1 MIQRHWHIWRRYF
14 AHGGSNAPTPG
25 DTFVVTENG
34 RVVSEI
40 VRMGASPTVIART

>member
-14 AHGGSNAPTPG
+14 GHAGSHAPTPG
-25 DTFVVTENG
+25 HTFVMTENG

-40 VRMGASPTVIART
+40 VRMGASRTGIART